1 VFVALLHTVVLGAAL
16 RVEGETSCPAP
27 AQVAA
32 DVQKILG
39 LSDAYAPK
47 VHASLTRD
55 GAFFDLKLTE
65 SDGTSLGERR
75 LEANEDCVV
84 LSRTAAVVL
93 AAWLTDQHPEF
104 VVALPAKPETT
115 AEPAPSAALPDKP
128 APQTA
133 ATPPAV
139 ATAVSTAAPPA
150 APAAVASRNVSAVPQ
165 PKARSWWTHRLA
177 LGAAI
182 GGGWASS
189 DFVPAAWLGV
199 SLDPT
204 TIGWGA
210 QLSAAWLGARDQP
223 LADKQVQWT
232 RWPLMAGPYV
242 RFGFGNA
249 TLELEAGPA
258 LGWLHVKGED
268 FAHSSA
274 HSGASAGG
282 YGALRFMPKAGA
294 WHPFVM
300 VAPVLWFGHASA
312 TVKNPDGTE
321 GPETQ
326 LPSLEL
332 LFTAGVRLLP

>member
-16 RVEGETSCPAP
+16 RVEGETSCPSP

-39 LSDAYAPK
+39 LTDEYAPK
-47 VHASLTRD
+47 VHATLTRD
-55 GAFFDLKLTE
+55 GAWIDLQLSE

-104 VVALPAKPETT
+104 LVALPATSEATT
-115 AEPAPSAALPDKP
+115 PTDAAHDANGTPLGATQPAATRPATPVVQQPNAVAAKKPSAP
-128 APQTA
+128 
-133 ATPPAV
+133 TP
-139 ATAVSTAAPPA
+139 S
-150 APAAVASRNVSAVPQ
+150 
-165 PKARSWWTHRLA
+165 THRLA

-189 DFVPAAWLGV
+189 QFVPAAWLGV
-199 SLDPT
+199 SLDPVT
-204 TIGWGA
+204 SGWGA
-210 QLSAAWLGARDQP
+210 QISAAWLGAYSQP
-223 LADKQVQWT
+223 LGNRHVSWT
-232 RWPLMAGPYV
+232 RWPLMAGPYR
-242 RFGFGNA
+242 RFAFGSG

-258 LGWLHVKGED
+258 LGWLRVEGQD
-268 FAHSSA
+268 FTTNVGQ
-274 HSGASAGG
+274 GAASLGG

-300 VAPVLWFGHASA
+300 AAPVFWLGYAKADA
-312 TVKNPDGTE
+312 TNVGTVR
-321 GPETQ
+321 

-332 LFTAGVRLLP
+332 LFAAGVRILP

>member
-1 VFVALLHTVVLGAAL
+1 MFVALLHTIVLGAAL

-39 LSDAYAPK
+39 LSDEYAPK

-55 GAFFDLKLTE
+55 GAFIDLKLTE

-104 VVALPAKPETT
+104 LVALPANVAPNASPGAAPGSSAPPPPPTPAVTPVTPVTQSPNPGATTKPS
-115 AEPAPSAALPDKP
+115 APAPS
-128 APQTA
+128 
-133 ATPPAV
+133 
-139 ATAVSTAAPPA
+139 
-150 APAAVASRNVSAVPQ
+150 
-165 PKARSWWTHRLA
+165 THRLA

-189 DFVPAAWLGV
+189 QFVPAAWLGV
-199 SLDPT
+199 SFDPVKT
-204 TIGWGA
+204 GWGL
-210 QLSAAWLGARDQP
+210 QLSAAWLGAYSQS
-223 LADKQVQWT
+223 LGADPGKVSWT
-232 RWPLMAGPYV
+232 RWPLMAGPYA
-242 RFGFGNA
+242 RFAFGSA
-249 TLELEAGPA
+249 TMELEAGPA
-258 LGWLHVKGED
+258 LGWLRLDGQN
-268 FAHSSA
+268 FATNQARSD
-274 HSGASAGG
+274 ASFGG

-300 VAPVLWFGHASA
+300 AAPVFWLSRA
-312 TVKNPDGTE
+312 TAKATNANMDPAQTR
-321 GPETQ
+321 
-326 LPSLEL
+326 LPSVEL
-332 LFTAGVRLLP
+332 LFIAGVRVLP

>member
-1 VFVALLHTVVLGAAL
+1 MFVALLHTVLLGAAL

-39 LSDAYAPK
+39 LSDEYAPK

-55 GAFFDLKLTE
+55 GAFIDLKLTE

-104 VVALPAKPETT
+104 LVALPAN
-115 AEPAPSAALPDKP
+115 AEPNASPGAAPGSSSPPPP
-128 APQTA
+128 APPTPA
-133 ATPPAV
+133 ATPVTPVTKNPNAG
-139 ATAVSTAAPPA
+139 ATTKPSSP
-150 APAAVASRNVSAVPQ
+150 
-165 PKARSWWTHRLA
+165 ARSTHRLA

-189 DFVPAAWLGV
+189 QFVPAAWLGV
-199 SLDPT
+199 SLDPVKT
-204 TIGWGA
+204 GCGV
-210 QLSAAWLGARDQP
+210 QLSAAWLGAYSQSLGTP
-223 LADKQVQWT
+223 GKVSWT
-232 RWPLMAGPYV
+232 RWPLMAGPYA
-242 RFGFGNA
+242 RFAFGSA
-249 TLELEAGPA
+249 TVELEAGPA
-258 LGWLHVKGED
+258 LGWLRLDGQN
-268 FAHSSA
+268 FATHEATS
-274 HSGASAGG
+274 HASLGG

-300 VAPVLWFGHASA
+300 AAPVYWPGPVSAATNDLASR
-312 TVKNPDGTE
+312 TR
-321 GPETQ
+321 
-326 LPSLEL
+326 LPSVEL
-332 LFTAGVRLLP
+332 LFAAGVRILP

>member
-16 RVEGETSCPAP
+16 RVEGETSCPA
-27 AQVAA
+27 ATQVAA

-39 LSDAYAPK
+39 LSDEYAPR

-55 GAFFDLKLTE
+55 GAFIDLKLSE

-104 VVALPAKPETT
+104 LVALPANSASSAGSSPT
-115 AEPAPSAALPDKP
+115 PGSSAAATDKS
-128 APQTA
+128 APKI
-133 ATPPAV
+133 
-139 ATAVSTAAPPA
+139 AP
-150 APAAVASRNVSAVPQ
+150 APAAREQPDAASTAQPQ
-165 PKARSWWTHRLA
+165 ARGAWTHRLA

-189 DFVPAAWLGV
+189 QFVPAAWLGV
-199 SLDPT
+199 SLDPVT
-204 TIGWGA
+204 TGWGA
-210 QLSAAWLGARDQP
+210 QVSAAWLGARDQS
-223 LADKQVQWT
+223 LQGKQVQWT

-242 RFGFGNA
+242 RFAFGSA

-258 LGWLHVKGED
+258 LGWLHLEGQE
-268 FAHSSA
+268 FATNRGSS
-274 HSGASAGG
+274 HASVGG

-300 VAPVLWFGHASA
+300 LAPVLWLGHATAFVDNVDKTSA
-312 TVKNPDGTE
+312 STD
-321 GPETQ
+321 

-332 LFTAGVRLLP
+332 LFTAGVHFLP